1 MTVTVTSSRFVAD
14 IRGRQ
19 RRHPRAVDVSRGLS
33 SRGDPGALIRDAT
46 RVAPTW
52 SRGVRAPPPASG
64 RLSVL
69 LNLAIMSVV
78 SRSPTVAD
86 TSWDVSPRN
95 FIVTAAIAAAFW
107 IAFLVSLWR
116 MRARILIL
124 PSASRRR

>member
-1 MTVTVTSSRFVAD
+1 
-14 IRGRQ
+14 
-19 RRHPRAVDVSRGLS
+19 
-33 SRGDPGALIRDAT
+33 
-46 RVAPTW
+46 
-52 SRGVRAPPPASG
+52 
-64 RLSVL
+64 VL